1 MINNDKWI
9 NSLPNANLKHN
20 QESAQIDNNKWV
32 NTIPKFP
39 TIPKKICLRFTFCF
53 FCKKPNKKFRKRN
66 KLSKSVNKFN

>member
-9 NSLPNANLKHN
+9 NSLPNANLKYN

-39 TIPKKICLRFTFCF
+39 TIPKKNNYNSI
-53 FCKKPNKKFRKRN
+53 NI
-66 KLSKSVNKFN
+66 LSDFIIEQATTTNN